1 MSGNLGSVKS
11 FGYSKAE
18 TITVKKTL
26 TYGDIGKVFYLD
38 SAGGAY
44 TITLPTLRAGAHFK
58 FIAQENTP
66 TADITIS
73 SSTTDIYGVL
83 RQQSDTN
90 EDNMIACAGKTSV
103 LFDTTCLKGD
113 FLEITCDGTNWYVDG
128 DTSVQGGFTT
138 A

>member
-1 MSGNLGSVKS
+1 MSERLGSVQS
-11 FGYSKAE
+11 FSNKVAE
-18 TITVKKTL
+18 LITEAKTL
-26 TYGDIGKVFYLD
+26 TYGDIGKVFFLE
-38 SAGGAY
+38 SSGGAY
-44 TITLPTLRAGAHFK
+44 TITLPSLRAGAHFK
-58 FIAQENTP
+58 FIAQEDTP

-113 FLEITCDGTNWYVDG
+113 FIDFACDGTNWYVDG
-128 DTSVQGGFTT
+128 VTSVQGGFTT

>member
-1 MSGNLGSVKS
+1 MSENLGSVNT
-11 FGYSKAE
+11 FGYAKAE

-38 SAGGAY
+38 SSGGAY

-66 TADITIS
+66 TNDITIS
-73 SSTTDIYGVL
+73 SSTSDIYGVL

-113 FLEITCDGTNWYVDG
+113 VLDITCDGTNWYVDG
-128 DTSVQGGFTT
+128 VTSVQGGFTT